1 MQQVKRNEF
10 DTLVQAD
17 NNNRH
22 QAVLKAASELFAS
35 KEDPS
40 WEDALHFEEL
50 CLRLMPKLNLQAKS
64 EIAERLA
71 HCSALPKTTA
81 LTLAKDD
88 IAVAAPILHH
98 YAGFNDTDL
107 LTIIAR
113 GTELHA
119 LAIAGRPNLSD
130 AVMLVISKKALPT
143 FQTNI
148 DYDEL
153 RSDPTTIE
161 VTIVDNSSQLEQSVE
176 QESNDDVHSEI
187 TAVPERSMT
196 DRTMT
201 EPSDHENKAR
211 LDIDVDME
219 QTAQRLIAATKPK
232 TGISLSGKDTSARIS
247 GLDRFL
253 AMEHAHVLTHVH
265 TAVENAS
272 DDKVNPALILKQAY
286 RRADRA
292 RDFTQLARE
301 KNVEQFAALLTR
313 ECDLP
318 EDDAKSVINDDHGF
332 ALAICLKSLALPKHV
347 ANEAF
352 LLLNPK
358 LGKDQEQIYLLN
370 WFYGQITPMAAHSV
384 IEEWH
389 PAMKTPGSVEHKPV
403 YSGKSRTEK
412 AQGGFAKSTPTK
424 IEDTVQRSV
433 VRR

>member
-35 KEDPS
+35 KEAPS

-50 CLRLMPKLNLQAKS
+50 CLRLLPKINLQAKN

-71 HCSALPKTTA
+71 HCSALPKTMA
-81 LTLAKDD
+81 LMLAKDD
-88 IAVAAPILHH
+88 ISVAAPILHH
-98 YAGFNDTDL
+98 YEGFNDTDL
-107 LTIIAR
+107 LTILAR

-119 LAIAGRPNLSD
+119 LALAGRSNLSD
-130 AVMLVISKKALPT
+130 TVMLVISKKALPT
-143 FQTNI
+143 FQTNV

-153 RSDPTTIE
+153 HTNPTTIE
-161 VTIVDNSSQLEQSVE
+161 VTIVDNSSQSEQSVE
-176 QESNDDVHSEI
+176 HLSNDDIHSEI
-187 TAVPERSMT
+187 TAVPERST
-196 DRTMT
+196 ADRAMN
-201 EPSDHENKAR
+201 EPSGHDNKAR
-211 LDIDVDME
+211 LDIDVDTE
-219 QTAQRLIAATKPK
+219 QTAERLIAATKSK
-232 TGISLSGKDTSARIS
+232 TGITLSRQDTNPIIS

-253 AMEHAHVLTHVH
+253 SMEHAHVLTHVH
-265 TAVENAS
+265 TAVQNAS
-272 DDKVNPALILKQAY
+272 DKKINPALILKQAY

-301 KNVEQFAALLTR
+301 KNIEQFAGLLTR

-347 ANEAF
+347 VNEAF

-358 LGKDQEQIYLLN
+358 LGKDKEQIYLLN
-370 WFYGQITPMAAHSV
+370 WFYGQITPMAARSV
-384 IEEWH
+384 IDDWH
-389 PAMKTPGSVEHKPV
+389 PAMKTPISVEHKPV
-403 YSGKSRTEK
+403 HSGKSRTEM
-412 AQGGFAKSTPTK
+412 AQGGLAKSTTTK
-424 IEDTVQRSV
+424 INYTVERSV